1 LSAFQP
7 NAEVAD
13 KRWVG
18 INQFYHGYK
27 ITEMKAD
34 ELITSIRWNLPE
46 TEDVLKLYKVS
57 KRKDLDIS
65 TFTAGIWLKLKKAKI
80 QNSRLA
86 FGGVGP
92 VVLRLP
98 ETEEFLRGKPLLPEI
113 FQRAGKIARH
123 EISPV
128 SDVRASSDYRS
139 QLAENILLKFFHECC
154 DSRNKKEVV

>member
-1 LSAFQP
+1 
-7 NAEVAD
+7 
-13 KRWVG
+13 
-18 INQFYHGYK
+18 
-27 ITEMKAD
+27 MKAD

-65 TFTAGIWLKLKKAKI
+65 TFTAGIWLKLKKTKI
-80 QNSRLA
+80 QNARLA

-98 ETEEFLRGKPLLPEI
+98 ETEEFLRGKPLLLEI
-113 FQRAGKIARH
+113 FQEAGKIARD
-123 EISPV
+123 EINPI

-139 QLAENILLKFFHECC
+139 QLAENIMQKFFHECC
-154 DSRNKKEVV
+154 DSLNKKKAA